1 MTTAGAIFPRF
12 RRNHRASDGTD
23 PGRGMSLFDAI
34 VLLETATADPVW
46 LSLSTISPKRARIW
60 PKKLEPDAFQ

>member
-1 MTTAGAIFPRF
+1 
-12 RRNHRASDGTD
+12 
-23 PGRGMSLFDAI
+23 MSLFDAI